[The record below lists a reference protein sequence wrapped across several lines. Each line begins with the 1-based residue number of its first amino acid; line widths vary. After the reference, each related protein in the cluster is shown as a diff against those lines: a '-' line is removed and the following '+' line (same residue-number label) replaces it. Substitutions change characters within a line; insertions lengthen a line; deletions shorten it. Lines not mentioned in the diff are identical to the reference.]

1 MTTFLPPLRAEHRVS
16 PLPGPADWH
25 PLGSTSDSLRVIAQG
40 LKTPESLSDHSDIVS
55 VPDVWAAVIV
65 FRDALINNRH
75 PLHGRAIGE
84 WRGLL
89 GTVAL
94 ASSYVKDLTS
104 ELIHLSS
111 LPSGPWIDIVRSLRP
126 IASLLDNRPIDEIA
140 ILRAE
145 KRVIGLAQPLTL
157 LSPSRSL
164 GDHAEL
170 PSIPW
175 LKEGRFQ
182 DPLKIGGIGLE
193 DRWSLSR
200 YLDRM
205 MDALSSH
212 AHVHDIAVFIGLLRE
227 YATEAK
233 PSGDEP
239 AFRREPSVLQFP
251 TLPVFTAMNQP
262 ERVAL
267 AGRPMSDTLL
277 QLRPD
282 LASPLQGVILVD
294 QDLDRLMGIP
304 AGNIR
309 IWDTTT
315 LGMLKANWG
324 LLENI
329 KSEAQAKGYLILF
342 PDEIFLPKLY
352 RVVGIGSER
361 GFDQHPRGAR
371 EHLLPL
377 SPFILALMSSADLA
391 HACQLV
397 LGGDGT
403 TLHLSL
409 SLRTGARVNLSRLYR
424 DEVSF
429 EPPLILSVWP
439 NFRADWWRLHFGF
452 TSATIDVQYTPVALL
467 SADDIS
473 RRLNA
478 NDGFSTVAAARGLR
492 DANFRSPDRD
502 INWLRNDRTIAQGIH
517 SLIAAP
523 EAAVLEY
530 REGSDSHT
538 AGLILMPSP
547 EPISEVRTGRAVIG
561 IDFGTTNTSVYL
573 LMPGGNPER
582 LTIKSR
588 HVVAYSDTEQGRDL
602 LDREFLPASEV
613 EIPFQTILRTRG
625 SSPDG
630 ERIFRDAL
638 IYFAQRR
645 LSAMHAISGEGL
657 HYNLKWSREHDG
669 AKRIELFLTEAAIL
683 GLTEAAA
690 KGVHPDNVSFRY
702 SYPEAFRPWQ
712 RTGFEQ
718 AARNASR
725 IAVEMATGTRLSS
738 DLNIDFRTESV
749 STALYFMHRR
759 NASATE
765 GLISMD
771 IGGGTTDIAILQK
784 NENSAEQLSWR
795 GSFELAGRAML
806 IDHLRKHPGILSKLA
821 DRVPDLKPLV
831 GALNS
836 QATTDEQKAT
846 IATELVVNSKPFS
859 EAVEKYLAVLAG
871 SPEAER
877 LKAVALTAFAGLLD
891 YTGRVVRSLIE
902 KGSLNA
908 RPRTIVTI
916 AVGGRASLLLRNLLN
931 SKDER
936 EKILRFFTEATGE
949 AMPRAEL
956 IFSNEPKEEVAYG
969 LVHNDTSVIGRV
981 SADPPVG
988 EVVEQGGNTIQ
999 SNTRLA
1005 EIALDAP
1012 CRIEEAPEFRRFL
1025 TRLPSIGVRANADED
1040 IIANLIGEANQE
1052 IQRAQ
1057 TLAIE
1062 DARGHAAVEDTS
1074 SIEPPFVVILRRF
1087 VRRLAI
1093 DDAPLRL
1100 P

>member
-16 PLPGPADWH
+16 PLPGAGGWH
-25 PLGSTSDSLRVIAQG
+25 PLGSTSDPLRVIAQG
-40 LKTPESLSDHSDIVS
+40 LNTPESLSDASDIVS

-65 FRDALINNRH
+65 FRDALTISRH
-75 PLHGRAIGE
+75 PLHARAVGE

-89 GTVAL
+89 ATVAL

-104 ELIHLSS
+104 ELVQISS
-111 LPSGPWIDIVRSLRP
+111 LPSGPWIDIVRILRP
-126 IASLLDNRPIDEIA
+126 LASLLDGRSIDEIA

-145 KRVIGLAQPLTL
+145 KKVIGLAQPLTL

-164 GDHAEL
+164 ADHSEM

-175 LKEGRFQ
+175 LKDGRFQ
-182 DPLKIGGIGLE
+182 DPLKVGGIGVE
-193 DRWSLSR
+193 DRWALTR

-205 MDALSSH
+205 IDALRSH
-212 AHVHDIAVFIGLLRE
+212 AHVDDIAVLIGLLRD
-227 YATEAK
+227 YAEEAR
-233 PSGDEP
+233 PSGIEP
-239 AFRREPSVLQFP
+239 TFSPEPSILQFP
-251 TLPVFTAMNQP
+251 ALPVFTAMNQP

-267 AGRPMSDTLL
+267 AGRPMSDALL
-277 QLRPD
+277 KLRPD
-282 LASPLQGVILVD
+282 LVCPLQGVILID
-294 QDLDRLMGIP
+294 QNLDRLLGIP
-304 AGNIR
+304 AGNLR
-309 IWDTTT
+309 IWETTT
-315 LGMLKANWG
+315 LGMLKANWD

-329 KSEAQAKGYLILF
+329 KSEAQAKGYLILS

-361 GFDQHPRGAR
+361 GFDQHPPGAR
-371 EHLLPL
+371 EHVLPL
-377 SPFILALMSSADLA
+377 SPFVLALMSGADLA
-391 HACQLV
+391 RASRLV
-397 LGGDGT
+397 PGGDGT

-409 SLRTGARVNLSRLYR
+409 SLTTGARLTLSRLYP

-439 NFRADWWRLHFGF
+439 NFRAEWWKLHFGF

-492 DANFRSPDRD
+492 DANFRAPNSD

-517 SLIAAP
+517 ALVAAP
-523 EAAVLEY
+523 EAAVMEY
-530 REGSDSHT
+530 RERSDTDT
-538 AGLILMPSP
+538 AGLVLMPTP
-547 EPISEVRTGRAVIG
+547 EPITEVGSGRAVIG

-573 LMPGGNPER
+573 LMPGSNPER
-582 LTIKSR
+582 LAIKSR

-625 SSPDG
+625 ARPDG

-645 LSAMHAISGEGL
+645 VSAMHAISGEGL

-690 KGVHPDNVSFRY
+690 RGIHPVNVSFRY
-702 SYPEAFRPWQ
+702 SYPEAFRSWQ
-712 RTGFEQ
+712 LTGFEQ

-725 IAVEMATGTRLSS
+725 IAIEMAMGKQLSS
-738 DLNIDFRTESV
+738 DLSVDFRTESV
-749 STALYFMHRR
+749 STALYFIHRR
-759 NASATE
+759 NVSATE

-784 NENSAEQLSWR
+784 NANNAEQLTWR

-806 IDHLRKHPGILSKLA
+806 IDHLRRHPGILSKLA
-821 DRVPDLKPLV
+821 DRVPQLKPLV
-831 GALNS
+831 TALNA

-846 IATELVVNSKPFS
+846 IATELVVNSKPFA
-859 EAVEKYLAVLAG
+859 EAIEKYLAVLAG

-891 YTGRVVRSLIE
+891 YTGRVVRSLVE
-902 KGSLNA
+902 NGSLNA
-908 RPRTIVTI
+908 RPRTTVTI
-916 AVGGRASLLLRNLLN
+916 AVGGRASLLLRYLLT
-931 SKDER
+931 SQDDR
-936 EKILRFFTEATGE
+936 EKILRFFTEATDA

-981 SADPPVG
+981 YADPPLG
-988 EVVEQGGNTIQ
+988 EVVEQGGNIIP
-999 SNTRLA
+999 SNTRIA
-1005 EIALDAP
+1005 EIALEAT

-1025 TRLPSIGVRANADED
+1025 DRLPSIGVRASVDEHV
-1040 IIANLIGEANQE
+1040 IANLIGEANQE

-1057 TLAIE
+1057 TLAVE
-1062 DARGHAAVEDTS
+1062 DARGHAAIEDTS

-1087 VRRLAI
+1087 VRRLAL